1 MHSLFRDS
9 ALAIIPSTTS
19 IFPFPLNHPHLLTNM
34 LLQYNIIEKKKKKTE
49 ERPLLLPHPSRAIIQ
64 FPYYNYMVICT
75 LHAVATSLS
84 PNLYNPLHLGIH
96 PYTESTFIKVT
107 RKFHLSICKDQFL
120 LLVRILMLVIAQQH
134 LTYIPLAP
142 RPPCPPGFSSF
153 LSDHPTSTCQLECTQ
168 SSAHSPTFS
177 SDIHP

>member
-1 MHSLFRDS
+1 
-9 ALAIIPSTTS
+9 
-19 IFPFPLNHPHLLTNM
+19 M
-34 LLQYNIIEKKKKKTE
+34 LLQYNIIGKKKKTE
-49 ERPLLLPHPSRAIIQ
+49 ECPLLLPHPSQAIIQ
-64 FPYYNYMVICT
+64 FPYCNYMLICI
-75 LHAVATSLS
+75 LHAVATALS

-96 PYTESTFIKVT
+96 PYTEITFIKVT

-120 LLVRILMLVIAQQH
+120 LIVRILVLVIAKQH

-142 RPPCPPGFSSF
+142 RPPCPPGFSF
-153 LSDHPTSTCQLECTQ
+153 LSDHPTSTCQLESTQ